1 MSCPVERHDIYLGHE
16 QPSESNEKRRASL
29 RVFLRAARE
38 RVQPEV
44 HHLPIR
50 QGRRTPGL
58 RREEVAELAGVSTAW
73 YTLLETARNRRVST
87 RMLDRVA
94 KALVLSDAEK
104 LRLYSLAFPE
114 IPAPSAEAPEQ
125 RRADLIA
132 VGGLT
137 TLVRRLSEGT
147 SVPSLAQATVEFVWS
162 AVEPCKIV
170 AFLERDFELG
180 KYRCI
185 RFCNSDRASAPVA
198 DALYDLNPGFLRA
211 TTQRTIVTEVTST
224 SRDSFVGE
232 RLELGSAHFLAAGV
246 STSHCEGVLL
256 YAAQHQPLFSCFE
269 HERLLLVADL
279 LGLAI
284 SRLST
289 RATATVRA

>member
-1 MSCPVERHDIYLGHE
+1 
-16 QPSESNEKRRASL
+16 
-29 RVFLRAARE
+29 
-38 RVQPEV
+38 
-44 HHLPIR
+44 
-50 QGRRTPGL
+50 
-58 RREEVAELAGVSTAW
+58 
-73 YTLLETARNRRVST
+73 
-87 RMLDRVA
+87 MLDRVA
-94 KALVLSDAEK
+94 KALMLSDAEK

-114 IPAPSAEAPEQ
+114 IPAPSAETP
-125 RRADLIA
+125 RHRGADLIA
-132 VGGLT
+132 VGGLK

-147 SVPSLAQATVEFVWS
+147 SVPSLAEATVEFVWS
-162 AVEPCKIV
+162 AAEPCKVV

-185 RFCNSDRASAPVA
+185 RFCNSDRASVPVM

-211 TTQRTIVTEVTST
+211 IQQRTTVTEQATST
-224 SRDSFVGE
+224 ARDSFVGE

-246 STSHCEGVLL
+246 STPHCEGVLL
-256 YAAQHQPLFSCFE
+256 YAEQSHEPLYSSHE

-289 RATATVRA
+289 RATVNLRA